1 MSASPT
7 GVSTNNTSAFVAKL
21 LVNPQKMR
29 LAYFISLTLLGFFS
43 SPAAAAPGYWKPLLS
58 IEEAGLDA
66 TGTHNGDLAT
76 SCKHTLASP
85 DSSVWNDAGAF
96 LIHKTNKVLDYFI
109 ENYSEV
115 FHASPAPKKVLNLKH
130 VDQGTPE
137 GCFIMEDVCFFGMIE
152 ILFGMR
158 TSYLRT
164 YEGAEKEEVDELL
177 HSPNLPQEF
186 TEMVRKID
194 QISAKAFPPERSTV
208 VDYKEIWRESTKL
221 RNLFRLAFLSQ
232 VFGGLEW
239 PIPEEPRIEVSDSSS
254 QIKEISQRV
263 KQLSHLHHRF
273 ETTRIARLKRRR
285 AYLRQGKLAQSQLP

>member
-1 MSASPT
+1 
-7 GVSTNNTSAFVAKL
+7 
-21 LVNPQKMR
+21 MR

-66 TGTHNGDLAT
+66 TGTHNGDTAGDQLQT
-76 SCKHTLASP
+76 HSSIP

-130 VDQGTPE
+130 VDQETPE
-137 GCFIMEDVCFFGMIE
+137 GCLLLWNDRN
-152 ILFGMR
+152 LFGMR

-164 YEGAEKEEVDELL
+164 YEGAEKEEVDKLL

-194 QISAKAFPPERSTV
+194 QISAKAFPQNVQLLLITKKSGENQQSS
-208 VDYKEIWRESTKL
+208 EIYSASPFSVKSSEDSNGRYQKSPGSKC
-221 RNLFRLAFLSQ
+221 
-232 VFGGLEW
+232 
-239 PIPEEPRIEVSDSSS
+239 RIRPH
-254 QIKEISQRV
+254 K
-263 KQLSHLHHRF
+263 
-273 ETTRIARLKRRR
+273 
-285 AYLRQGKLAQSQLP
+285 